1 MKKKLTIT
9 LEINKDLFAGDS
21 VHLFINDKVI
31 EINGTIPD
39 SMLRQTVGEKKLSI
53 FIIKQVNDEQIN
65 FIKEHLVEIVSPKR
79 IKESK
84 KMLFTDIESS
94 TRYERIKVII
104 VYKNSIYQINR
115 ISILKRNVGIYSI
128 VLGIT

>member
-9 LEINKDLFAGDS
+9 LEINKELFAGDT

-31 EINGTIPD
+31 DINGTIPD
-39 SMLRQTVGEKKLSI
+39 SMLRQTVGEKKSSV
-53 FIIKQVNDEQIN
+53 FIIQQVNDEQIH

-94 TRYERIKVII
+94 TRYERIKTII

-115 ISILKRNVGIYSI
+115 ISILRRNVGIYSI
-128 VLGIT
+128 VLGII